1 MKLAIFA
8 SGNGSNFQ
16 AIAEAI
22 LEGKIADCQLK
33 LLLVDHKDIYA
44 IERAKKLHV
53 PYEVVL
59 LKDFAN
65 KKDYEERI
73 ISILHKYDV
82 DFIALAGYM
91 KIVSET
97 LLNAYKNRIINIHP
111 ALLPSFKGA
120 HGIQDAFDYG
130 CKVFGVTIHYVS
142 AELDGGKIIAQ
153 KAFEYYGDD
162 IDELEKKIHAVEHEL
177 YPNTLLKLIKEG
189 L

>member
-16 AIAEAI
+16 AIVEA
-22 LEGKIADCQLK
+22 LKEGRIKNCEIKVLI
-33 LLLVDHKDIYA
+33 VDKKTAYA
-44 IERAKKLHV
+44 IERAKSLQI

-59 LKDFAN
+59 LKDYAS
-65 KKDYEERI
+65 KEEYEERI
-73 ISILHKYDV
+73 ISLLKEYDV

-91 KIVSET
+91 KIVSHT
-97 LLNAYKNRIINIHP
+97 LLKAYENRIINIHP

-142 AELDGGKIIAQ
+142 EVLDGGKIIAQ
-153 KAFEYYGDD
+153 KAIEYDGNSLE
-162 IDELEKKIHAVEHEL
+162 ELESKIHEIEHEL
-177 YPNTLLKLIKEG
+177 YPETLNKLSMEDK
-189 L
+189 